1 MPHPAPIVAVQ
12 RPATG
17 RCWPTARGDSVLACL
32 PEKKYSLLWKFGPK
46 TAARTALMCLRN
58 SPSNLPA
65 HCGFT
70 SSVHEHVS
78 VGPKTICR
86 REARPGSHTPYDE
99 PVTMRAHAPAPRRP
113 GASSNRA
120 SKGGRAFHVSNSPPL
135 YRIERPHRLP
145 PSMVGWPRRGAA
157 TRASAPRPT
166 LPPSACPTVHRPRHP
181 RRSGHAPRRR
191 TPSLPPGRPHPVGP
205 DSDGPD
211 DRRPMGRRPVAGP
224 HQGPYHLH
232 VGRHRRRRVLT
243 RWTGSLRPGPCP
255 RAHRGTS
262 AGPAGRGRLA

>member
-145 PSMVGWPRRGAA
+145 PSMVGWPRRAEARSPDSRLG
-157 TRASAPRPT
+157 ASANPATKRVSDCS
-166 LPPSACPTVHRPRHP
+166 PPSAPSSFWPCTTQTYSVPAA
-181 RRSGHAPRRR
+181 RSTA
-191 TPSLPPGRPHPVGP
+191 S
-205 DSDGPD
+205 
-211 DRRPMGRRPVAGP
+211 
-224 HQGPYHLH
+224 
-232 VGRHRRRRVLT
+232 
-243 RWTGSLRPGPCP
+243 C
-255 RAHRGTS
+255 RA
-262 AGPAGRGRLA
+262 